1 MKEFTIEEVKKLIE
15 HSHKVEIT
23 YYDPFNTRPCE
34 KVAVGDGYKVIRKLK
49 AGDRS
54 LVIISVDEYGKVFST
69 SDHTFCEQ
77 VSDCFN
83 GLSEKKK
90 EAAISKLKRKIKS
103 MESSQ

>member
-15 HSHKVEIT
+15 HSHKVEVT
-23 YYDPFNTRPCE
+23 YYDDYPSE

-83 GLSEKKK
+83 GLSEKEK